1 MGYVVFYKQ
10 SLFGEHE
17 DIAWVDYTRG
27 ESEVCILEIYANVN
41 IYFNTRVK

>member
-1 MGYVVFYKQ
+1 MVYVVFYKQ

-27 ESEVCILEIYANVN
+27 ESEVCIAEDSANVN
-41 IYFNTRVK
+41 YFYTRVKL